1 MKFGRLAISAIAIA
15 ALATL
20 APSAG
25 ASAAV
30 PATGLTANANGHT
43 LHFVL
48 PGHSK
53 SASTAAASSN
63 NLQYSG
69 GPVEATGSTNYAIFW
84 EPTLTA
90 SVNSVSPTY
99 NSLITRFLQDVGGT
113 GLYGVATQYYQTTGG
128 TTQNIANSASFG
140 GSYVDTS
147 TYPGPALTDAEIQSE
162 VTKAMQ
168 AKGWTGGIGHEFFMF
183 TAKGEISC
191 AGVECSNAVFCAYHS
206 SFTSGNQEILYAN
219 QPYTGTTPAGCNTPT
234 SPNGD
239 LDADSTINVI
249 SHELMETVTDP
260 SVGNSNYAWIDS
272 SGSEIGDKC
281 NFTFGST
288 DSAGADLYA
297 NGHPYIVQQ
306 EWSNRVG
313 GCSMS

>member
-1 MKFGRLAISAIAIA
+1 LTLNYGRLTISALAVAVVA
-15 ALATL
+15 AV
-20 APSAG
+20 APGAG
-25 ASAAV
+25 AHAAV
-30 PATGLTANANGHT
+30 ARAGTSATSGGHT
-43 LHFVL
+43 VHFVL
-48 PGHSK
+48 PKHATAK
-53 SASTAAASSN
+53 AAAASN
-63 NLQYSG
+63 NLVYSG
-69 GPVEATGSTNYAIFW
+69 GPVEASGSTNYAIFW
-84 EPTLTA
+84 EPALTA

-99 NSLITRFLQDVGGT
+99 NSLISRFFTDVGGS
-113 GLYGVATQYYQTTGG
+113 GLYGVATQYYQVTGG
-128 TTQNIANSASFG
+128 VTQNIANSSTFG
-140 GSYVDTS
+140 GAYIDTS
-147 TYPGPALTDAEIQSE
+147 TYPAPVLTDAQIQAE
-162 VTKAMQ
+162 VTKAML
-168 AKGWTGGIGHEFFMF
+168 AKGWTGGIGHEFFVF
-183 TAKGEISC
+183 TAKHEISC

-206 SFTSGNQEILYAN
+206 SFTSGSQEVLYAD

-260 SVGNSNYAWIDS
+260 SVGNSNYAWIDA

-288 DSAGADLYA
+288 DAAGADLYA

-306 EWSNRVG
+306 EWSNRIS